1 MSYILDTQLEAAG
14 DNPLV
19 RLTSSILGPFADS
32 FFGNRGEKS
41 GGGGIRLDTWNS
53 QFMATKVSRRP
64 SNE

>member
-32 FFGNRGEKS
+32 FFRGEKS
-41 GGGGIRLDTWNS
+41 AGAAS
-53 QFMATKVSRRP
+53 V
-64 SNE
+64 